1 MISQNFL
8 KNQSYCSNKGC
19 EMDVQKQFIDLT
31 PGSYYAESCFFNNNL
46 STIFIKKNMIAILG
60 FKNISHIFDQSN
72 VTFSCYFG
80 ATQKLFHNINE
91 INYIN
96 EMLKYFI
103 NNINYINFI
112 IDIDEMNEGDVMNEW
127 RKI

>member
-8 KNQSYCSNKGC
+8 QNQSYCSNKGC
-19 EMDVQKQFIDLT
+19 EMGVQKQFIDLT
-31 PGSYYAESCFFNNNL
+31 PGSCYVESGFFNNNL

-80 ATQKLFHNINE
+80 ATQELFHNINE

-96 EMLKYFI
+96 DIPKYFI
-103 NNINYINFI
+103 NNINYN
-112 IDIDEMNEGDVMNEW
+112 IDLIDNEVKMSDSEKVY
-127 RKI
+127 